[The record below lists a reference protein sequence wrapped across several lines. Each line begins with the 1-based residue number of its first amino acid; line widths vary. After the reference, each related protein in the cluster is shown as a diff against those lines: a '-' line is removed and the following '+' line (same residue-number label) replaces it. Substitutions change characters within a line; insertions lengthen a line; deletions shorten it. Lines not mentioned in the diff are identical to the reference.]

1 MQKRMII
8 KGRILAIDHGQRRI
22 GMAISDPFR
31 ITAQSLP
38 TLTIQNSEELFSV
51 IKNIIQEQSVAEIV
65 VGMPYNLKG
74 EKTASAE
81 NVEKFILQLKA
92 TFQLPVHQ
100 WDERWSTIEAHRT
113 IREMG
118 KSPSR
123 NKEKVDQVAALII
136 LQSFLNYLSNNP

>member
-1 MQKRMII
+1 MINN
-8 KGRILAIDHGQRRI
+8 GRILAIDYGRRRI

-38 TLTIQNSEELFSV
+38 TLIVQSADEALSEIRTI
-51 IKNIIQEQSVAEIV
+51 IKEKTVVEIV

-74 EKTASAE
+74 EKTASAQ
-81 NVEKFILQLKA
+81 NVEKFIEHLKS
-92 TFQLPVHQ
+92 TFHLPIHQ
-100 WDERWSTIEAHRT
+100 WDERWTTIEAHRT
-113 IREMG
+113 IHEFG

-123 NKEKVDQVAALII
+123 NKEKVDQISALII

>member
-81 NVEKFILQLKA
+81 NVEKFILQLNA

>member
-1 MQKRMII
+1 MII

-38 TLTIQNSEELFSV
+38 TLTIRNSEQLFSG
-51 IKNIIQEQSVAEIV
+51 IKNIIQEQNVAEIV

-123 NKEKVDQVAALII
+123 NKEKVDQIAALII

>member
-38 TLTIQNSEELFSV
+38 TLTIQNSEELFAV
-51 IKNIIQEQSVAEIV
+51 IKNIIQEQHVAEIV

-123 NKEKVDQVAALII
+123 NKEKVDQIAALII

>member
-38 TLTIQNSEELFSV
+38 TLTIQNTEKLFAV
-51 IKNIIQEQSVAEIV
+51 IKNIIQEQNVAEIV

-123 NKEKVDQVAALII
+123 NKEKVDQIAALII

>member
-38 TLTIQNSEELFSV
+38 TLTIQNSEELFAV
-51 IKNIIQEQSVAEIV
+51 IKNIIQEQNVAEIV

-123 NKEKVDQVAALII
+123 NKEKVDQIAALII

>member
-1 MQKRMII
+1 MINN
-8 KGRILAIDHGQRRI
+8 GRILAIDHGRRRI

-38 TLTIQNSEELFSV
+38 TLIVQSTEKVLSE
-51 IKNIIQEQSVAEIV
+51 IKAIIEEKNVTEIV
-65 VGMPYNLKG
+65 VGMPYNLRG

-81 NVEKFILQLKA
+81 NVEKFIERLKA
-92 TFQLPVHQ
+92 TFHLPVHQ

-113 IREMG
+113 IHEFG

-123 NKEKVDQVAALII
+123 HKEKVDQISALII

>member
-1 MQKRMII
+1 MQEKMINQ
-8 KGRILAIDHGQRRI
+8 GRILAIDHGQRRI

-38 TLTIQNSEELFSV
+38 TLTIQNTEKLFSV
-51 IKNIIQEQSVAEIV
+51 IKNIIQEKNVAEIV

-74 EKTASAE
+74 EKSASAE

-113 IREMG
+113 ILEMG

-123 NKEKVDQVAALII
+123 NKEKVDQIAALII
-136 LQSFLNYLSNNP
+136 LQTFLNYLSNNP